1 VIIASPQRLNR
12 VIASEAKQ
20 SSLSLRRAMDCFG
33 RFAHRNDGS
42 VGWAE
47 GSDPHRFTG
56 TLDGIAS
63 LHPSCLVI
71 SPHDAPTRDPRS
83 SNAPRALP
91 FMHEPAAMSEIIGH
105 QKIARHGGA
114 RQ

>member
-56 TLDGIAS
+56 TLDGSRFA
-63 LHPSCLVI
+63 PSIMPRDLATR
-71 SPHDAPTRDPRS
+71 SPTRDPRS